1 MEKNVEITLLYD
13 IYGKLLTDKQ
23 SEAIELY
30 YNDDLS
36 LSEIA
41 DNSGISRQGV
51 RDNIK
56 RAEAILYDA
65 EEKLGIAKRFLSIQS
80 KLADIDIIIDEIEKS
95 PDGRF
100 LSDNIKRKINA
111 ILTII
116 NEINLENS

>member
-13 IYGKLLTDKQ
+13 IYGSLLTEKQ
-23 SEAIELY
+23 AEAIELY

-36 LSEIA
+36 LAEIA

-56 RAEAILYDA
+56 RAEAVLYHT
-65 EEKLGIAKRFLSIQS
+65 EEKLGIAKRFIEIQRKLS
-80 KLADIDIIIDEIEKS
+80 DIDDIITEIEKS
-95 PDGRF
+95 PDVRL
-100 LSDNIKRKINA
+100 LSDNIKRKINT

-116 NEINLENS
+116 NDVNHSF